1 MHNRQ
6 SPEFDTV
13 QRSCENWKNSKVYKV
28 YTLSLQREDQGSHT
42 EYYFSYRLDFRLV
55 YLIYISNQ
63 LLKIFIP
70 SVSILILEIWSH
82 GQHDMIGLVTLCL
95 FTRLL
100 HEQINPLLNIH
111 SKQVGVILN
120 WGIIAEVVVTKSR
133 WGLVHVVEESRED
146 LRRLLKVPTPLPHHF
161 HTLFAHALF
170 LVNEKSN
177 YD

>member
-1 MHNRQ
+1 
-6 SPEFDTV
+6 
-13 QRSCENWKNSKVYKV
+13 
-28 YTLSLQREDQGSHT
+28 
-42 EYYFSYRLDFRLV
+42 
-55 YLIYISNQ
+55 
-63 LLKIFIP
+63 
-70 SVSILILEIWSH
+70 
-82 GQHDMIGLVTLCL
+82 MIGLVTLCL

-161 HTLFAHALF
+161 HTLLAHALF
-170 LVNEKSN
+170 LVNEKLD
-177 YD
+177 YY